1 MATLKASIPSTSR
14 VDADVTIELRQQR
27 SGSVDVVAKGN
38 GRKAR
43 LFRITS
49 RNNRAGKQGVVIFGH
64 KADALAALGF
74 EVVNGRVAIA
84 S

>member
-1 MATLKASIPSTSR
+1 MATLKASVPTVSR
-14 VDADVTIELRQQR
+14 LDTDVTVELREQR
-27 SGSVDVVAKGN
+27 SGSVDVIVKGN

-43 LFRITS
+43 LIRILG
-49 RNNRAGKQGVVIFGH
+49 RNNRDGKVGCIAFGH

-74 EVVNGRVAIA
+74 EVVNNRVAVA